1 MWREHSDGPVLVGSR
16 CSACGLSTFPERAF
30 CRRCWADSM
39 EPVELSR
46 TGRLYTWT
54 TVHAAQPGYP
64 TPSVLGYV
72 DLPEG
77 VRVLAPLDVVE
88 AELRAGLALAL
99 TLGPVRFE
107 DDGTAVTGYRFRTVA
122 A

>member
-1 MWREHSDGPVLVGSR
+1 MWREHPDGPILVGSR

-30 CRRCWADSM
+30 CRRCWAGSM
-39 EPVELSR
+39 EPVDLSR
-46 TGRLYTWT
+46 TGALYTWT

-64 TPSVLGYV
+64 TPYVLGYV

-77 VRVLAPLDVVE
+77 VRVLAPLDVTE
-88 AELRAGLALAL
+88 GELRVGLPV
-99 TLGPVRFE
+99 TVCLGAVRFE
-107 DDGTAVTGYRFRTVA
+107 DDGSGVTGYRFRAVA